1 MIYSSWNI
9 ECDTLK
15 LVIMDH
21 FLPFYPLPFPK
32 NPKYQN
38 FEKLEKQLK
47 ISSFYTCVPKATIM
61 WGTVP
66 EIQSETDKIFCHFGP
81 FFTILSPNNMENQNF
96 EKIKKVS
103 GDVIILQMST
113 KNHYHMMYASWD
125 MECNR
130 HNFMSFWAIF
140 CLFTQLLTP
149 KIKIWKKYK
158 KILEILSF

>member
-1 MIYSSWNI
+1 
-9 ECDTLK
+9 
-15 LVIMDH
+15 
-21 FLPFYPLPFPK
+21 
-32 NPKYQN
+32 
-38 FEKLEKQLK
+38 
-47 ISSFYTCVPKATIM
+47 
-61 WGTVP
+61 
-66 EIQSETDKIFCHFGP
+66 
-81 FFTILSPNNMENQNF
+81 MENQNF

-113 KNHYHMMYASWD
+113 KNHYHMMYASSD

-140 CLFTQLLTP
+140 CLFTQLLNP